1 MLSHKALKNNNN
13 NNNNN
18 NESIKIEFKYY
29 SLYIPI

>member
-1 MLSHKALKNNNN
+1 MLSHKALKNNN

>member
-13 NNNNN
+13 KNNN